1 MEKSDGAERMPL
13 KVLYLEDS
21 PLDVEL
27 FRDVLENEFDLD
39 LLSVDNKSDYVAVLK
54 RGNFDIIISDFKL
67 PTIEAPEALSI
78 AIKKRPDLPFVCIS
92 GTIGEE
98 KAVALLKQ
106 GAIDYILKDRIKR
119 LPSAIKRAIK
129 EVAEEKALQEA
140 QQALK
145 KQNKELLSAKERAE
159 ESDRLKSIFL
169 ANMSHEIRTPMN
181 GILGFSELLI
191 SSGDPVAKERYVN
204 TIQESCSQLNHI
216 VNSILDIS
224 LIEANQIQVEKTNVN
239 LIRVFDYLQSIFKD
253 ESAKKG
259 VLLKKHDIPFEIQFF
274 ATDESKLIRVF
285 MNLISNGLKFTQ
297 KGMVEYGVEV
307 GVKCLTFFVKDT
319 GIGISPDKHQ
329 AIFEPFRQVEEGDTR
344 KYGGNG
350 LGLSIS
356 QSFVKALGGR
366 IWMESFPGKGS
377 SFYFSLPY

>member
-27 FRDVLENEFDLD
+27 FKDVLEDEFDVD
-39 LLSVDNKSDYVAVLK
+39 LVNVDNKQSYIKILV

-78 AIKKRPDLPFVCIS
+78 ARKKRPDLPFVCIS

-98 KAVALLKQ
+98 KAVELLKQ

-129 EVAEEKALQEA
+129 QIAEEKALQKA
-140 QQALK
+140 QQSLK
-145 KQNKELLSAKERAE
+145 EQNKALLLAKERAE

-204 TIQESCSQLNHI
+204 TIQESCNQLIQI

-224 LIEANQIQVEKTNVN
+224 LIEANQLHIEKKNVS
-239 LIRVFDYLQSIFKD
+239 LTKVFDYVQSIYKAD
-253 ESAKKG
+253 SEKKG
-259 VLLKKHDIPFEIQFF
+259 VVLKKHDIPSEIEFLI
-274 ATDESKLIRVF
+274 TDESKLIQVLL
-285 MNLISNGLKFTQ
+285 NLVSNGLKFTQ
-297 KGMVEYGVEV
+297 EGIVEYGVEV

-329 AIFEPFRQVEEGDTR
+329 AIFEAFRQVEEGDTR

-356 QSFVKALGGR
+356 KSFVKALGGR
-366 IWMESFPGKGS
+366 IWMESFVGKGS